1 LRRPRTLTGQSR
13 HLAMQAAVAGSE
25 KTLAA
30 GESKRGVAR
39 ESRGGNGNRRSIK
52 HWQQERAKE
61 APAMA
66 SKEEA
71 MTATRRL
78 LHRLFGG
85 V

>member
-30 GESKRGVAR
+30 GES
-39 ESRGGNGNRRSIK
+39 RGGNGNRRSIK

-61 APAMA
+61 ATAMA

>member
-52 HWQQERAKE
+52 HWQERAKE